1 MGLFSTNYKK
11 ETDESLMQMLSKGD
25 RKAFDEL
32 YGRYAGPLCS
42 YFTRR
47 LKYDREKGADF
58 VHDLF
63 AKIIQRP
70 EMFDVTRT
78 FKTWVYSIAN
88 NMCINEYKKMAV
100 RSNTHNGL
108 DESYAIRSA
117 DTPVTETLH
126 RSYFGDALKVALN
139 ELDEKHAVVFE
150 LRFMQELSI
159 KEIAEI
165 MDLNEGTVKSRV
177 FYTLKK
183 LSAEL
188 SVFDPKLNS

>member
-11 ETDESLMQMLSKGD
+11 ESDESLMQMLSKGD

-70 EMFDVTRT
+70 DMFDISRT

-108 DESYAIRSA
+108 DDSYAIHSGDVSVA
-117 DTPVTETLH
+117 ETLH
-126 RSYFGDALKVALN
+126 RNYFGDALKMALK
-139 ELDEKHAVVFE
+139 DMDVKHSEVFE

-177 FYTLKK
+177 FYALKK
-183 LSAEL
+183 LSTEL
-188 SVFDPKLNS
+188 SVFNPKLNS